1 MKTIMQTIN
10 PESFRDEEL
19 EEACRILQ
27 KGGLVAFPTETVY
40 GLGGDAMHPEA
51 SAKIYAAKGRPSDN
65 PLIVHIADMDAL
77 EDIAQS
83 VPEAAVKLADHFW
96 PGPLTMIFPKKEAV
110 PKSTTGGLET
120 VAVRMPSHPV
130 ARALIRES
138 GVYIAAPSANT
149 SGRPSPTKA
158 EHVKEDMDG
167 RIDMILDGGAVG
179 IGLESTIVDLSTGVP
194 TILRPGYI
202 TGEMLED
209 VLGEVQVDPA
219 ILSQKMNPNIVAKA
233 PGMKYRHYAPKGQMT
248 IIEGDTSKVVDEIN
262 RLVKEK
268 TDEGCSVAVIATE
281 ETKDAYA
288 CANVRSVGSRATEGS
303 IAAGLYDI
311 LREMDHIG
319 AEYIYAE
326 SFEKDTLGKAI
337 MNRMLKA
344 AAYHVIKV

>member
-149 SGRPSPTKA
+149 SGRPSPTTA
-158 EHVKEDMDG
+158 EHVKEDLDG

-248 IIEGDTSKVVDEIN
+248 IIEGDTGKVVDEIN

>member
-27 KGGLVAFPTETVY
+27 KGGLVAFPTETVS

-158 EHVKEDMDG
+158 EHVKEDLDG

-248 IIEGDTSKVVDEIN
+248 IIEGDTGKVVDEIN

>member
-1 MKTIMQTIN
+1 MQTKLIKIDADDPN
-10 PESFRDEEL
+10 KEDMR
-19 EEACRILQ
+19 EAAEIIRS
-27 KGGLVAFPTETVY
+27 GGLVAFPTETVY
-40 GLGGDAMHPEA
+40 GLGANALDPEA
-51 SAKIYAAKGRPSDN
+51 SKRIYAAKGRPSDN

-158 EHVKEDMDG
+158 EHVKEDLDG

-248 IIEGDTSKVVDEIN
+248 IIEGDTGKVVDEIN